1 MVFMGVILQM
11 TPGACKAHEIRHRI
25 TRRLYLWEI
34 GKYAALCSDTV
45 VERRFQ
51 PTQTTRENE
60 ETDSRTFNLKVVNVK
75 IWVAV
80 RGIQGQEH
88 TGVLFPGDVDTKT
101 RGPVMEA
108 LREKHPAIQI
118 PDLTDPE

>member
-34 GKYAALCSDTV
+34 GQYAALCSDTV
-45 VERRFQ
+45 VERQSQ

-60 ETDSRTFNLKVVNVK
+60 ETDARTVNSKVVNVK

-101 RGPVMEA
+101 GRPVMEV
-108 LREKHPAIQI
+108 LR
-118 PDLTDPE
+118 